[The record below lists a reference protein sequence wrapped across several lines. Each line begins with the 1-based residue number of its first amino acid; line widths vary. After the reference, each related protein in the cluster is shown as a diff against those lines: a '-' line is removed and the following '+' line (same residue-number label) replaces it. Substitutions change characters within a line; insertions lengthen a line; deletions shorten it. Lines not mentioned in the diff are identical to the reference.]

1 MIILRQKEFG
11 IIDDVSSKI
20 ARNKVAKRIKN
31 SRKNLAID
39 KQRFIEGANKSERR
53 ILGSGLSEQDK
64 NNKLHDLF
72 KDREAFKSEQSRD
85 KNALL
90 ETARE
95 AQKLLPKGKKVS
107 REQFK
112 GVKEKL
118 NLDAPPFYYES

>member
-1 MIILRQKEFG
+1 M
-11 IIDDVSSKI
+11 
-20 ARNKVAKRIKN
+20 
-31 SRKNLAID
+31 
-39 KQRFIEGANKSERR
+39 
-53 ILGSGLSEQDK
+53 
-64 NNKLHDLF
+64 F

-90 ETARE
+90 ETVRE

-118 NLDAPPFYYES
+118 NLDAPHFTMNRKSLDKYLNKFGVNK